1 MKYKTTRGGITGV
14 SFQEALLSG
23 YALDGGL
30 FVPETV
36 PHFTLEEI
44 RSWAAMSY
52 PQLVEMFLRQFVS
65 HEELTSQEI
74 AGGSTVLV

>member
-36 PHFTLEEI
+36 PHFTPAEI
-44 RSWAAMSY
+44 RAWAAMSY

-65 HEELTSQEI
+65 PEELTDQEI
-74 AGGSTVLV
+74 TGGSTC